1 MSTHL
6 PLCLFIGMTLATSSC
21 DALAASKRDAWVV
34 QEIYNDNHPYAAQH
48 GELDTKMAKM
58 AGSAYA
64 FYRGT
69 DTIFYHDMKRLPCS
83 PWTSPQTGY
92 TWLSGDAHINNFD
105 AARDSN
111 GVAVFKVSDFDEGH
125 LGQYIWDLRRLAA
138 SMVLAGR
145 DNGLSDSDIGDAIDT
160 MVGAYMDKMRQFS
173 RSDAEKTFQL
183 TKDNTSGAVA
193 KIIEKADGKSRDKLL
208 SKYTE
213 VSGGKRTFQ
222 TLKDLVAVDNATV
235 AGVAAAMHGYI
246 DSIAV
251 SKRYPSSYYTIKDV
265 HQKLG
270 SGVGSLGRLRLYVLI
285 EGPTTS
291 TDDDVIL
298 EWKQETTSAVAIA
311 TPPWQ
316 MPAFTYGNNEGARVA
331 LTAKAQTIAADVLI
345 GYTRVNGTPFYVHEK
360 SPFQEDFDPSV
371 LNSADTLVTA
381 ATYVGQALASA
392 HALADRDYNPWVA
405 PYSID
410 KQIDK
415 AVTST
420 SGLKWEL
427 RRFAFDYA
435 AQVQMDWQSFV
446 AAYKAGT
453 PLY

>member
-1 MSTHL
+1 MSTRL
-6 PLCLFIGMTLATSSC
+6 PLYLFIGMTLATSSC
-21 DALAASKRDAWVV
+21 NALTASKRDTWVV
-34 QEIYNDNHPYAAQH
+34 QQIYNDNHPYAAQH

-58 AGSAYA
+58 AASAYA

-83 PWTSPQTGY
+83 PWTSPQTSY
-92 TWLSGDAHINNFD
+92 TWLNGDAHINNFD

-111 GVAVFKVSDFDEGH
+111 GVTAFKLSDFDEGH
-125 LGQYIWDLRRLAA
+125 LGQYIWDLRRLAT

-173 RSDAEKTFQL
+173 SSDAEKTFQL

-193 KIIEKADGKSRDKLL
+193 KIIEKADGKSRSKLL

-213 VSGGKRTFQ
+213 VSGGKRSFQ
-222 TLKDLVAVDNATV
+222 TLDNLVAVDNATTT
-235 AGVAAAMHGYI
+235 GVAEAMHGYI
-246 DSIAV
+246 DSIAA
-251 SKRYPSSYYTIKDV
+251 SKRYPSSYYTIKGV
-265 HQKLG
+265 RQKLG

-291 TDDDVIL
+291 IDDDVIL
-298 EWKQETTSAVAIA
+298 EWKQEATSAVAIA
-311 TPPWQ
+311 APWQ
-316 MPAFTYGNNEGARVA
+316 MPASTYDDNEGARVA
-331 LTAKAQTIAADVLI
+331 LTAKAQTIAPDVLI
-345 GYTRVNGTPFYVHEK
+345 GYASVNGTPFYVHEK
-360 SPFQEDFDPSV
+360 SPFQEDFDPSM
-371 LNSADTLVTA
+371 LNSTDTLTTA
-381 ATYVGQALASA
+381 ATYMGQALASA
-392 HALADRDYNPWVA
+392 HALADRDNNPKVVPYN
-405 PYSID
+405 ID

-435 AQVQMDWQSFV
+435 AQVQLDWQSFV